1 MTPGDGHEMS
11 HERGGPAAGHVHI
24 TVAVEESSSHDVLAG
39 CVSLLNAKE
48 QLF

>member
-1 MTPGDGHEMS
+1 MS
-11 HERGGPAAGHVHI
+11 VEGLLPVTA
-24 TVAVEESSSHDVLAG
+24 TVEESSSHDVLAG